1 MGPTVRSFF
10 DHAGSAMF
18 TPPAELAS
26 SMYEIE
32 VEKGKITSDSSKLS
46 VLFEEMIQMC
56 LWYLSCH

>member
-1 MGPTVRSFF
+1 
-10 DHAGSAMF
+10 MF